1 MRTPS
6 KVILRWL
13 PVFADPQSYIFRYLL
28 FMYKV
33 LETDEHIRTFPS
45 ATNEDTRRS
54 NFEKRMLQD
63 RIKEACEGHLLWCFE
78 KDVLLA
84 SQSWPLSKVEDD
96 TDSSDS
102 MYRRQPFSGSLQ
114 VLKLFEYARIFNK
127 EEKVV
132 DRCLRSGA
140 KLWLDALTRN
150 RDEKSKLWY
159 GDTKQAHVAWEGHR
173 GERSE
178 WLGLPKYRLRELI
191 CIWKALKGLEEMMLC
206 SSDEEF
212 TTQISKK
219 LKESKLR
226 HFDVRKIIL
235 QHFLCENSQAGTPR
249 IADQGAPTDLGK
261 TSEITEPF
269 TGSFAIAVRRTR
281 ERDRLLL
288 YAKDAMLHDGV
299 EWGFFKNDVEVELL
313 STREQITKADVL
325 MSWKNTIG
333 AQGADREA
341 IWEKPL
347 KYALA
352 ITMARYG
359 SLDRTMSS
367 EELERLS
374 WHRLFDCVAP
384 CGLFINSTKQDTKR
398 SERMYLDCSQRSS
411 WEIPTLLLRKNF
423 EKLEVAL

>member
-1 MRTPS
+1 
-6 KVILRWL
+6 
-13 PVFADPQSYIFRYLL
+13 
-28 FMYKV
+28 MYKV

-54 NFEKRMLQD
+54 NSEKRMLQG

-96 TDSSDS
+96 TDPSDS
-102 MYRRQPFSGSLQ
+102 MCRRQPFSGSLQ
-114 VLKLFEYARIFNK
+114 VLKLFEYARIFNN

-219 LKESKLR
+219 LKDSKLR

-235 QHFLCENSQAGTPR
+235 QHFLCEDSQAGTPR

-341 IWEKPL
+341 IWE
-347 KYALA
+347 
-352 ITMARYG
+352 
-359 SLDRTMSS
+359 S
-367 EELERLS
+367 
-374 WHRLFDCVAP
+374 H
-384 CGLFINSTKQDTKR
+384 
-398 SERMYLDCSQRSS
+398 
-411 WEIPTLLLRKNF
+411 
-423 EKLEVAL
+423 